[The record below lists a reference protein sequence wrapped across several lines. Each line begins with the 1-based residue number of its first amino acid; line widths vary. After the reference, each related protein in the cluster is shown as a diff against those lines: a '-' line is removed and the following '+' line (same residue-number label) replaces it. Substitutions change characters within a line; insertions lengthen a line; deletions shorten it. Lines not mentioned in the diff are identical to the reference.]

1 MPKHKNSGFG
11 KIFKVLKDDPDIRVG
26 FTNLNLWADTGI
38 YALNH
43 KLSGD
48 YTKAF
53 LYGSLINIYGESQS
67 GKSLLCAQT
76 CANEQRQRNAY
87 ILWVDVEGAE
97 SDEKEAVK
105 WFSQAGVNTDPDH
118 FQRIW
123 VPTYRKAHKLMSQ
136 FVNFYRADD
145 KGELQPLVVI
155 FDSYSQL
162 QTDTMMEQN
171 EGKKDLTGDQGQ
183 NAKQLADLVKR
194 FKGMIEGL
202 PIIIFGIMHVY
213 QGKEMYGPRHE
224 MTGGMKPM
232 FIAHNTLLMTK
243 YNLTDEKASPHLRVM
258 GKSADEKRTVIGVRS
273 HVEIK
278 KRRVMTTAHKPQ
290 SDLDLEVVYP
300 IGIDKYSGLWEM
312 YLEKDMITSP
322 SNGWYEFTRADASTS
337 KKFQRKDFLKYVD
350 ELIQLP
356 VPDWRPAPG
365 EVAIEDDEVYADDN
379 IEVGELETIYND
391 REKVLV

>member
-1 MPKHKNSGFG
+1 MAKSKTSGFG
-11 KIFKVLKDDPDIRVG
+11 KIFKVLKDDPEIRVG

-43 KLSGD
+43 KLSGE
-48 YTKAF
+48 YHKAF

-76 CANEQRQRNAY
+76 CASEQKQRNAY

-97 SDEKEAVK
+97 SDETEGVK

-123 VPTYRKAHKLMSQ
+123 VPTYRKSLKLVSQ
-136 FVNFYRADD
+136 FVNHYREDAD
-145 KGELQPLVVI
+145 KQLQPLVIV

-162 QTDTMMEQN
+162 QTDSMMEQN

-183 NAKQLADLVKR
+183 NAKQLGDLVKR
-194 FKGMIEGL
+194 LKGMIEGL
-202 PIIIFGIMHVY
+202 PILIFGIMHVY

-224 MTGGMKPM
+224 MSGGMKPM

-243 YNLTDEKASPHLRVM
+243 YNLTDEKASPHLRVG
-258 GKSADEKRTVIGVRS
+258 GKSTDEKRTVIGVRS

-278 KRRVMTTAHKPQ
+278 KRRVITLAHKPL

-322 SNGWYEFTRADASTS
+322 SNGWYEFKRVDGTIS

-350 ELIQLP
+350 ELMKMP

-365 EVAIEDDEVYADDN
+365 DFNDTDDEVYAEEQ
-379 IEVGELETIYND
+379 IEELETA
-391 REKVLV
+391 